1 LSSSPL
7 QAAPAVPGLERLRAA
22 ATTAVET
29 GEVPGVVT
37 LVWQRDRVIDLH
49 AAGVADVSSG
59 RPLERSAIFPIAS
72 MTKPMTVAVA
82 LRLLEQ
88 GRLRL
93 EDPINQWAPEF
104 ADMRVLNASGGPLD
118 ETYPAPRTITIEDLM
133 THRSGLTYGF
143 TSRGPLAAELL
154 RTFGFGIDSV
164 MDPDTWMRV
173 LASLPLACAPGERF
187 EYGHS
192 IDVLGV
198 ILARAHARSF
208 QEVMRRELFEP
219 LGMTDTGFWIPPA
232 TRRRFVTNTVSRS
245 AGEFEPAPI
254 PCFTATE
261 PGMYASGGQ
270 GLVSTAEDF
279 LMFARMLV
287 RGGQTAGG
295 RFLRSETVR
304 LMTTNRLTPVQREA
318 LFMGI
323 PLFAAKGFGLGVSVV
338 MDACRHAVVG
348 AGNVGAFGWPG
359 GFGGWWQADPTNDL
373 VLIWL
378 QACVSTPPQGGAP
391 PRIPGARAVVEFQ
404 RTAYEVMNGA
414 SCGPNISF
422 PEA

>member
-1 LSSSPL
+1 MSSSPL
-7 QAAPAVPGLERLRAA
+7 KAAPVVQALERLRAA

-37 LVWQRDRVIDLH
+37 LVWQRGRVVDLH
-49 AAGVADVSSG
+49 AAGIADVSSR
-59 RPLERSAIFPIAS
+59 RPMERSGIFPIAS

-93 EDPINQWAPEF
+93 ENPINKWAPEF
-104 ADMRVLNASGGPLD
+104 ADMRVLKCPGGPLD
-118 ETYPAPRTITIEDLM
+118 DTYPAPRAITIEDLM

-143 TSRGPLAAELL
+143 TSRGPLAAELM

-164 MDPDTWMRV
+164 MDPDTWMQT

-192 IDVLGV
+192 TDVLGL
-198 ILARAHARSF
+198 ILARVQACSF

-219 LGMTDTGFWIPPA
+219 LGMTDTGFWVPPEK
-232 TRRRFVTNTVSRS
+232 RSRFVTNTVSRS
-245 AGEFEPAPI
+245 AGEFESAPI
-254 PCFTATE
+254 SSFTATE

-279 LMFARMLV
+279 LVFARMLV

-304 LMTTNRLTPVQREA
+304 LMTTNRLTPAQREA

-338 MDACRHAVVG
+338 MDARKHAAVG

-359 GFGGWWQADPTNDL
+359 GFGGWWQADRKNDL
-373 VLIWL
+373 VLIWS
-378 QACVSTPPQGGAP
+378 QACVSSPPQGGTP
-391 PRIPGARAVVEFQ
+391 PRIPGVRAVVEFQ
-404 RTAYEVMNGA
+404 RAVYAVVKG
-414 SCGPNISF
+414 
-422 PEA
+422 